1 MTQPRLFFLTATI
14 WLLTVCLL
22 FADTRTSDEQ
32 PCMAPAP
39 RAQDQG
45 VILQAE
51 RLEYFEAENRL
62 EATGEVSVIQGTTR
76 LLANRMDVNTV
87 SGIGTASGNV
97 QLSTPEGQF
106 QASRMDFDLTGN
118 RGLVYDASG
127 IIDDR
132 YRVSSE
138 QLERLGPQRFMA
150 HRGRLTTCAGR
161 VPAWEFGARRARL
174 GGSNYVTLQ
183 HPTFRI
189 KGVPVFYLPYAVI
202 PYRDE
207 RTTGFL
213 PPHLGIDSQ
222 HGAVV
227 RGEFFWAMTDWMDS
241 TFGLE
246 HFAERGSR
254 PYVEYRY
261 SLDPGSDGQVQGSYI
276 RDHKTGE
283 DLWQVLLQN
292 RQAFGWDISGVAQLD
307 LRSEH
312 DIQRR
317 YARNIQ
323 QESRTQTTSFASL
336 SKRFAESRVTLQAD
350 AFRGIPDSGSDA
362 TFERAP
368 SLYLEQF
375 LTPVLGVAYVSMS
388 AAADLMRAS
397 TIDNDA
403 RLQRFDLFPRL
414 SLPLHVT
421 PWLQVTGSTGLR
433 QTFYQTMGAA
443 EGEASRTVIDVRAT
457 VDGPAWHRRYPGN
470 SGTLIHLLATGLD
483 YRYVPEADQD
493 DLPAYET
500 LDTTEHVLDP
510 LETLTLLDRIG
521 PANYVRLRLAN
532 RVYSRRA
539 TGQLREVAHLVV
551 AQGFH
556 VRDGRP
562 GERAG
567 KPGPLDIDVGVRLW
581 SFWSLESSLRLA
593 PRTGT
598 MQVAN
603 WRVAVDLPNGK
614 SVFVQSNYRRG
625 PDVLYVIGGVR
636 LPVFKGLTAGYN
648 TRYDG
653 TQGQFRDHI
662 ATLLYEAQC
671 WSVSGSLRLRHNGDR
686 TFLMEANLLYF

>member
-1 MTQPRLFFLTATI
+1 MTRPRLLVFTAAI
-14 WLLTVCLL
+14 WLLTACLL
-22 FADTRTSDEQ
+22 FADTQTSGEQ
-32 PCMAPAP
+32 PCMAPTAGTE
-39 RAQDQG
+39 DQG
-45 VILQAE
+45 IILQAE

-62 EATGEVSVIQGTTR
+62 EATGKVSVIQGNIR
-76 LLANRMDVNTV
+76 LLADRMDVNTD
-87 SGIGTASGNV
+87 SGIGTASGDV
-97 QLSTPEGQF
+97 RLYSPEGQF
-106 QASRMDFDLTGN
+106 QASRMDFDLSSE

-127 IIDDR
+127 IIEDR
-132 YRVSSE
+132 YRVSGE
-138 QLERLGPQRFMA
+138 RLERLGPQRFVA
-150 HRGRLTTCAGR
+150 HRGRLTTCTGR
-161 VPAWEFGARRARL
+161 VPAWEFGARRVRFGA
-174 GGSNYVTLQ
+174 GNYVALQ

-189 KGVPVFYLPYAVI
+189 KGIPVFYLPYAVI

-213 PPHLGIDSQ
+213 PPHFGIDSN

-227 RGEFFWAMTDWMDS
+227 RGEFFWPMTDWMDS

-246 HFAERGSR
+246 YFAERGSR

-261 SLDPGSDGQVQGSYI
+261 SLDPRSDGQVQGSFI
-276 RDHKTGE
+276 HDRKTGE
-283 DLWQVLLQN
+283 DLWQVLLKN
-292 RQAFGWDISGVAQLD
+292 RQTFGWDISAVMQLD
-307 LRSEH
+307 LRSDH

-317 YARNIQ
+317 FARNIE

-350 AFRGIPDSGSDA
+350 AFRGIPDSGTGA
-362 TFERAP
+362 TFERLP
-368 SLYLEQF
+368 SLHLEQF

-403 RLQRFDLFPRL
+403 TLQRFDLFPQI
-414 SLPLHVT
+414 SVPLRVT
-421 PWLQVTGSTGLR
+421 PWLQATGSAGLR
-433 QTFYQTMGAA
+433 QTFYQTMGAE
-443 EGEASRTVIDVRAT
+443 EGETSRTVVDVRAA

-483 YRYVPEADQD
+483 YRYVPETDQD

-500 LDTTEHVLDP
+500 LDTAEHVLDP

-532 RVYSRRA
+532 HFYARSG
-539 TGQLREVAHLVV
+539 TGQLREAARLIV
-551 AQGFH
+551 AQGIH
-556 VRDGRP
+556 VGDGLP

-567 KPGPLDIDVGVRLW
+567 ELGLLDIDVGVRLW
-581 SFWSLESSLRLA
+581 SFGSLESLLRVA
-593 PRTGT
+593 PQTGT
-598 MQVAN
+598 MQIAK

-614 SVFVQSNYRRG
+614 SIFVQNNYRRN
-625 PDVLYVIGGVR
+625 PDVLYVIGGVSV
-636 LPVFKGLTAGYN
+636 PVLKGLTAGYN
-648 TRYDG
+648 ARYDG
-653 TQGQFRDHI
+653 AQGEFRDHI

-671 WSVSGSLRLRHNGDR
+671 WSVGGSLRLRHNGDR